1 MDEGWDVREPSY
13 PRRSLVRGLR
23 EAFSFSSGV
32 GRAYVGSG
40 LPPCPLGLGACAG
53 VMGEGVAYNCTLFSV
68 FNSLEKNIPEQ
79 AILWILLSTTN
90 QVGIVGS

>member
-13 PRRSLVRGLR
+13 PRRSLARGAARSVLV
-23 EAFSFSSGV
+23 SSGV

-40 LPPCPLGLGACAG
+40 LPPCPLGLGACA

-68 FNSLEKNIPEQ
+68 FNSHLNRIFRSKR
-79 AILWILLSTTN
+79 LYGYYW
-90 QVGIVGS
+90 